1 MEKKKIL
8 WKKRISKEN
17 GLKEKRNK
25 QEKKKGIWEKLTTNV
40 SIKMQLVIGFI
51 IPIVFVILVG
61 AVSYKKAE
69 SGMIENFELSAQSTM
84 ETQMEYIDFGLSLI
98 HSDAV
103 QLKLDSEIQSLVGGT
118 YANDHS
124 KTAAVHNKTL
134 SALNVKTT
142 LNSFIDNIY
151 IIPKSNNAIM
161 STVTG
166 YKASAGFYE
175 KWAATQEGKGVIKE
189 EANWMGE
196 HPEMDALSGYD
207 PENYILSFV
216 SAFSNNAAV
225 IVVDIS
231 KEAIRESLS
240 RIDVIEGAMIG
251 FVTEDGREIVVQ
263 EDAGNTEIIFFE
275 QEFFQNIMADG
286 EKAGTNYVNYNGKPY
301 LFSFC
306 KSEETGAML
315 TYMVPEE
322 KVTASAEEIRKV
334 TVILVIA
341 ACMIA
346 ILIGTAISVNISGGM
361 NSIIKRLKKVSEGN
375 LTVAMKTSGKSE
387 FSLLN
392 RHIAEVIGNTRKLIQ
407 DVEKIV
413 TMVNDAS
420 VSVGQVSVKM
430 ESSSGGIIRSLQ
442 EIDEG
447 VSQQAVDLQQCLHRM
462 DDLSHTIEHISTE
475 IGRTAKNS
483 ENTKQIVSKSIG
495 TMEILSAQ
503 THNTI
508 TITSQVREDIKILE
522 KKSSEIRGF
531 VDIISDI
538 ASQTNLLSLNASIE
552 AARAG
557 DAGRGF
563 AVVAEEIRKLADGSN
578 QAASEI
584 NKVVEMIEKQTVE
597 TVKNAKRAEEI
608 VVEQGKTVNNT
619 KEAFGE
625 IYQSTESII
634 GDITEIAANVKNMDS
649 QRDETLEAISS
660 ISAVSEQTAASS
672 NAVYNIAQGQM
683 DIVVSL
689 KDASEEL
696 KNKMEELKEAISVFT
711 TNEDKKDLP
720 VV

>member
-1 MEKKKIL
+1 MEKKKMI
-8 WKKRISKEN
+8 WKKRTSREDTGREQSSKI
-17 GLKEKRNK
+17 
-25 QEKKKGIWEKLTTNV
+25 EKKKNSKGIWRKLTTNV
-40 SIKMQLVIGFI
+40 SIKIQLVIGFV
-51 IPIVFVILVG
+51 IPIIFLVLVG
-61 AVSYKKAE
+61 MVSYKKAE

-84 ETQMEYIDFGLSLI
+84 ETQMEYLDFGLSLI

-103 QLKLDSEIQSLVGGT
+103 QLKLDSEIESLVGGT
-118 YANDHS
+118 YASDHS
-124 KTAAVHNKTL
+124 KAAAVRNKTL
-134 SALNVKTT
+134 STLNVKSQ
-142 LNSFIDNIY
+142 LNGFIDNIY
-151 IIPKSNNAIM
+151 IIPKSNNLIM
-161 STVTG
+161 STSTA
-166 YKASAGFYE
+166 YQNSAGFYE
-175 KWAATQEGKGVIKE
+175 KWAATEEGKSIIK
-189 EANWMGE
+189 GE
-196 HPEMDALSGYD
+196 VKWIGSHPEMDALSGYD
-207 PENYILSFV
+207 PESYILSFA

-231 KEAIRESLS
+231 REAIQESLS
-240 RIDVIEGAMIG
+240 RIDVTEGAIIG
-251 FVTEDGREIVVQ
+251 FVTEDGREIVVK
-263 EDAGNTEIIFFE
+263 EDSNDTEIVFFE
-275 QEFFQNIMADG
+275 QEFFQNIK
-286 EKAGTNYVNYNGKPY
+286 EEENAGTKYVNYNGKPY

-306 KSEETGAML
+306 KSEETGAVL

-341 ACMIA
+341 ACIIA
-346 ILIGTAISVNISGGM
+346 ILISTAISVNISGSM

-375 LTVAMKTSGKSE
+375 LTVAMKTNGKSE

-420 VSVGQVSVKM
+420 VSVGEVSAKM
-430 ESSSGGIIRSLQ
+430 ESSSSGIICSLQ

-447 VSQQAVDLQQCLHRM
+447 VSQQAVDSQQCLRRM

-475 IGRTAKNS
+475 IEKTAQNS

-495 TMEILSAQ
+495 TMEMLSSQ
-503 THNTI
+503 TNNTI
-508 TITSQVREDIKILE
+508 SITSQVREDIKILE

-557 DAGRGF
+557 DAGKGF

-578 QAASEI
+578 QAANEI
-584 NKVVEMIEKQTVE
+584 NKVVEMIEKQTSE
-597 TVKNAKRAEEI
+597 TVNNAKKAEEI
-608 VVEQGKTVNNT
+608 VIEQAQTVNNT
-619 KEAFGE
+619 KDAFRA

-634 GDITEIAANVKNMDS
+634 GDITEVATNVRNMDT

-683 DIVVSL
+683 DIVGSL

-711 TNEDKKDLP
+711 TN
-720 VV
+720 